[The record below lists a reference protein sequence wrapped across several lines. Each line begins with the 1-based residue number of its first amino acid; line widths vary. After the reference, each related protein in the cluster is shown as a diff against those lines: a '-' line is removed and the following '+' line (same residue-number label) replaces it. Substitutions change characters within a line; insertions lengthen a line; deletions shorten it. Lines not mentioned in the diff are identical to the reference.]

1 MEVTMRRKIL
11 SAVLAFLMI
20 GTAVTGC
27 TNSEKTSSPD
37 LQKFVETMSKENFV
51 QEGSF
56 VALDTIE
63 LASQKQ
69 LISCFGNNAGSA
81 YVVPFLPP
89 APNQAPSTGVHNA
102 VYDWADEKPS
112 VYYDETKTDNYP
124 ANPYFSPVGWSY
136 KLADNEAVVLV
147 GELPPEC
154 KYYSFINY
162 IFFSEIKSGKD
173 YSKEKGF
180 FQIGTEET
188 GFYHPIFGSLGAPI
202 NPVNIKS
209 QGGEKYGAKFAIIV
223 TGDKNTFT
231 KTKNALI
238 SAGIAENIINESP
251 LPAATLNM
259 GLEKG
264 KDTFTTLM
272 RISQP
277 TNQTDYESYINSLGE
292 KFKVYRIT
300 PKDENAEKSLYTAEY
315 ARERGTG
322 KSEVSILPDAPQTLD
337 EIRAKLIEEYGDEY
351 TYEELSAEIAVP
363 EGMTAYLNDT
373 NAQGDNRDTTYLM
386 TKDFTLNSDE
396 DFIVVYGVNHTKTN
410 KATYSNTVLYSR
422 PMLNGIASVYDSL
435 YEGSSE
441 KYLDALHENRGSY
454 YVYKFARKQTDD
466 YTRVIEYSEGN
477 EKGEYYGADNGD
489 TLLLAYRAYLEPET
503 GVGASYYEIIY
514 DRAIVF
520 HKK

>member
-1 MEVTMRRKIL
+1 MAKIRKRIL
-11 SAVLAFLMI
+11 SSAIALVMLGALTI
-20 GTAVTGC
+20 GC
-27 TNSEKTSSPD
+27 TNGEKTSSPD
-37 LQKFVETMSKENFV
+37 MKKFVETMEKDSFV
-51 QEGSF
+51 QAGSF

-89 APNQAPSTGVHNA
+89 APNQSPSAGVHND
-102 VYDWADEKPS
+102 VYEWADEKPS
-112 VYYDETKTDNYP
+112 VYYDENKTDNYP

-136 KLADNEAVVLV
+136 KLAENEAVVLV

-162 IFFSEIKSGKD
+162 IFFTELKDGKD

-180 FQIGTEET
+180 FKIGTEET
-188 GFYHPIFGSLGAPI
+188 GFYHPVFGSLGAPI

-209 QGGEKYGAKFAIIV
+209 QGGEKYSSKFAIII
-223 TGDKNTFT
+223 TGDKNTYT
-231 KTKNALI
+231 KTKNALV
-238 SAGIAENIINESP
+238 SAGVAENIINESP

-277 TNQTDYESYINSLGE
+277 TNKSEYEDYINSLSE

-300 PKDENAEKSLYTAEY
+300 PKDENTEKSLYGTDY

-322 KSEVSILPDAPQTLD
+322 KSETAVLPDAPSTLA
-337 EIRAKLIEEYGDEY
+337 EIRARLIEEYGADY
-351 TYEELSAEIAVP
+351 TYEELSADIAVP

-386 TKDFTLNSDE
+386 TRDFTLNSDE
-396 DFIVVYGVNHTKTN
+396 DFIVVYGVNHTKT
-410 KATYSNTVLYSR
+410 KKSTYSNTVLYSR

-435 YEGSSE
+435 YEGSSY
-441 KYLDALHENRGSY
+441 KYLDASNENRDSY
-454 YVYKFARKQTDD
+454 YVYKFARTKNDD
-466 YTRVIEYSEGN
+466 YTAVIEYSEGN

>member
-1 MEVTMRRKIL
+1 MAKIRKRIL
-11 SAVLAFLMI
+11 SSAVALVMLGALA
-20 GTAVTGC
+20 TGC
-27 TNSEKTSSPD
+27 TNGEKTSSPD
-37 LQKFVETMSKENFV
+37 MKKFVETMEKDSFV

-89 APNQAPSTGVHNA
+89 APNQSPSAGVHND
-102 VYDWADEKPS
+102 VYEWADEKPS
-112 VYYDETKTDNYP
+112 LYYDENKTDNYP

-136 KLADNEAVVLV
+136 KLAENEAVVLV

-162 IFFSEIKSGKD
+162 IFFTELKDGKD

-180 FQIGTEET
+180 FKIGTEET
-188 GFYHPIFGSLGAPI
+188 GFYHPVFGSLGAPI

-209 QGGEKYGAKFAIIV
+209 QGGEKYSSKFAIII
-223 TGDKNTFT
+223 TGDKNTYT
-231 KTKNALI
+231 KTKNALV
-238 SAGIAENIINESP
+238 SVGVAENIINESP

-277 TNQTDYESYINSLGE
+277 TNKSEYEDYINSLSE

-300 PKDENAEKSLYTAEY
+300 PKDENAEKSLYGTDY

-322 KSEVSILPDAPQTLD
+322 KSETAVLPDAPSTLA
-337 EIRAKLIEEYGDEY
+337 EIRARLIEEYGVDY
-351 TYEELSAEIAVP
+351 TYEELSADIAVP

-386 TKDFTLNSDE
+386 TRDLTLNSDE
-396 DFIVVYGVNHTKTN
+396 DFIVVYGVNHTKT
-410 KATYSNTVLYSR
+410 KKSTYSNTVLYSR

-435 YEGSSE
+435 YEGSSY
-441 KYLDALHENRGSY
+441 KYLDASNENRDSY
-454 YVYKFARKQTDD
+454 YVYKFARTKNDD
-466 YTRVIEYSEGN
+466 YTAVIEYSEGN